1 MPPSSPPSSRIPL
14 PEEFSNEPDAEKQFA
29 DADANAMRTLG
40 AFLMMQ
46 THRACSLEST
56 PPAEIAAHAV
66 ADVDALFIELSKK
79 RKKS

>member
-1 MPPSSPPSSRIPL
+1 MPPSSNPSRVTL
-14 PEEFSNEPDAEKQFA
+14 PEEFASEPDAEQQFA

-46 THRACSLEST
+46 THRACSPENT

-66 ADVDALFIELSKK
+66 ADVDALFAELNKK
-79 RKKS
+79 RKKA